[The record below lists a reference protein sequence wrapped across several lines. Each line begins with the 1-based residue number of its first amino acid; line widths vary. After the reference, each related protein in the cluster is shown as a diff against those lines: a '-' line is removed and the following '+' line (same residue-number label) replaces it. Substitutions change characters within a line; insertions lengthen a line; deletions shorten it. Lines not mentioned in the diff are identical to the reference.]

1 MNRDKF
7 IGSYVSSVKS
17 EIQKLKNDLA
27 TTRFKD
33 MYQLGD
39 LQGRVLGLE
48 SSLELLEAVYA
59 EQDN

>member
-1 MNRDKF
+1 MNHDKF

-39 LQGRVLGLE
+39 LQGRILGLE

>member
-1 MNRDKF
+1 MNHDKF

-59 EQDN
+59 DQDN

>member
-1 MNRDKF
+1 MNHDKF

-17 EIQKLKNDLA
+17 EIQQLKNDLA

-39 LQGRVLGLE
+39 LQGRILGLE
-48 SSLELLEAVYA
+48 SSLELLEAIYA
-59 EQDN
+59 DQDN

>member
-1 MNRDKF
+1 MNHDKF

>member
-1 MNRDKF
+1 MNHDKF

-39 LQGRVLGLE
+39 LQGRILGLE

-59 EQDN
+59 DQDN

>member
-1 MNRDKF
+1 MNHDKF

-17 EIQKLKNDLA
+17 EIQRLKNDLA

>member
-1 MNRDKF
+1 MNHDKF
-7 IGSYVSSVKS
+7 IGFYVSSVKS

-39 LQGRVLGLE
+39 LQGRILGLE

-59 EQDN
+59 DQDN

>member
-1 MNRDKF
+1 MNHDKF
-7 IGSYVSSVKS
+7 IGSYISSVKS

-59 EQDN
+59 DQDN

>member
-48 SSLELLEAVYA
+48 SSLELLEVVYA
-59 EQDN
+59 DQDN

>member
-1 MNRDKF
+1 MNHDKF
-7 IGSYVSSVKS
+7 ISAYVSSVKS

-59 EQDN
+59 DQDN

>member
-1 MNRDKF
+1 VNHDKF
-7 IGSYVSSVKS
+7 IGSYISSVKS

-39 LQGRVLGLE
+39 LQGRILGLE

-59 EQDN
+59 DQDN